1 MNVERAQVGQAT
13 AVRAV
18 KRRAVKVQCIDQ
30 TFGDDRISP
39 VNDNN
44 LSTTSVHAG
53 TAISA
58 ASSYG
63 YRIVPHCTSHSSS
76 ATGLI
81 PSCRCWTARQ
91 LVEHVV
97 LGCRIQSNS

>member
-1 MNVERAQVGQAT
+1 MNVERTQVSRAT

-30 TFGDDRISP
+30 KFGDDRIAP

-58 ASSYG
+58 PSP
-63 YRIVPHCTSHSSS
+63 YRHPLVPHCTSHSSS
-76 ATGLI
+76 ATALI
-81 PSCRCWTARQ
+81 PSRRCWMDNG
-91 LVEHVV
+91 VEHAV
-97 LGCRIQSNS
+97 